1 MKIPGA
7 ARGKSFVSLTITI
20 TLYWG
25 FLSFIHLCSLRPFK
39 GHGSLYNLDFSPTIW
54 QSFII
59 ARHFLSVCW
68 FIHFSLCRPPKAPFS
83 LLHIINVMSY
93 DRVLPK
99 PPLLHHDSSHHL
111 PLSRP
116 TSNLL
121 EHKIMNDD
129 VAKVSMMDR
138 HLESAAFSGH
148 RRFTDT
154 LPPVHLTSLNRS
166 KVALNKV
173 ASNAASAFEAPK
185 HTNFLATKAIPLR
198 ERSSFSERSSSSSP
212 VKSSNA
218 PTPRESATQFCLC
231 QPDPKIPRPRNGMQS
246 WNRVALLL
254 GLTTR

>member
-1 MKIPGA
+1 
-7 ARGKSFVSLTITI
+7 
-20 TLYWG
+20 
-25 FLSFIHLCSLRPFK
+25 
-39 GHGSLYNLDFSPTIW
+39 
-54 QSFII
+54 
-59 ARHFLSVCW
+59 
-68 FIHFSLCRPPKAPFS
+68 
-83 LLHIINVMSY
+83 MSY

-138 HLESAAFSGH
+138 HLDTAALSGH

-154 LPPVHLTSLNRS
+154 LPPVHLTTLNRS

-173 ASNAASAFEAPK
+173 ASNAASAIEVPK
-185 HTNFLATKAIPLR
+185 SANLLPTKAIPLR
-198 ERSSFSERSSSSSP
+198 ERSSLSERSSSSSP
-212 VKSSNA
+212 IKTSNT

-246 WNRVALLL
+246 EIYSICFLS
-254 GLTTR
+254 